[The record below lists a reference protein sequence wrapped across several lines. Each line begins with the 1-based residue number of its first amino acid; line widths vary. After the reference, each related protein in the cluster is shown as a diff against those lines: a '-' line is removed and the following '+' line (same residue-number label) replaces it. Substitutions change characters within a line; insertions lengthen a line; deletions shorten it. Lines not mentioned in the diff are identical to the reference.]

1 MRCSGCTGRIFV
13 DRRGYGVI
21 GLLVSVFFV
30 SVVAAGAVPRLVGME
45 RTMRLDRE
53 AARLAAELMRYR
65 ETIMTRQ
72 PIHQDFVG
80 VASEVE
86 PKFELLPDS
95 YRIREGMKA
104 QEVYKLPSG
113 MQMSWSGGEVQFRM
127 TGNAQ
132 PMTIYLKAGKEMR
145 YVIIDRVGRVRV
157 SLSPPED

>member
-1 MRCSGCTGRIFV
+1 M

-21 GLLVSVFFV
+21 GLVIAVFIV
-30 SVVAAGAVPRLVGME
+30 SVVAAGAIPRLVSME
-45 RTMRLDRE
+45 RAMRLDRE

-72 PIHQDFVG
+72 PIHQDFAG

-86 PKFELLPDS
+86 PKFELLSDG

-104 QEVYKLPSG
+104 QSAYKLPSG
-113 MQMSWSGGEVQFRM
+113 IQMSWSGGEVQFRM

-132 PMTIYLKAGKEMR
+132 PMTIHLKAGKEMR

-157 SLSPPED
+157 SLTPPEN

>member
-1 MRCSGCTGRIFV
+1 M

-21 GLLVSVFFV
+21 GLVVAVFIV
-30 SVVAAGAVPRLVGME
+30 SVVAAGAIPRLISME
-45 RTMRLDRE
+45 KTMRLDRE

-65 ETIMTRQ
+65 ETVMTRQ

-86 PKFELLPDS
+86 PKFKLLPEG
-95 YRIREGMKA
+95 YRIQEGMKA
-104 QEVYKLPSG
+104 QSDYKLPSG
-113 MQMSWSGGEVQFRM
+113 IQMSWSGGEVQFRM

-157 SLSPPED
+157 SLTPPEN